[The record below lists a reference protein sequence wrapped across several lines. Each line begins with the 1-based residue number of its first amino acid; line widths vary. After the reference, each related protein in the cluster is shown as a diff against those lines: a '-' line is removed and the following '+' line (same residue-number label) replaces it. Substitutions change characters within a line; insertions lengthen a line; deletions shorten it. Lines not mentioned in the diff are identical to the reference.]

1 MENNNTT
8 PYEKCV
14 SCKRE
19 VGYTINTHIDVR
31 KNYVEGVG
39 QLCSDCFIEVYKKVH
54 KKDVDT
60 DEKP

>member
-1 MENNNTT
+1 M
-8 PYEKCV
+8 EKCV